1 MYNVIND
8 VRQIVF
14 KVAIYIRLS
23 KEDLDKVGSSD
34 SLSVSNQRNVLTDY
48 VNRNG
53 YILVDEYIDDGYT
66 GTNFDRPAFKKM
78 IKDIEDKKIDMVITK
93 DLSRLGRDYIATGE
107 YVEKYFPLHKI
118 RYVALLDGIDTFLDS
133 CNNDIAPFK
142 AVINDM
148 YSRDNS
154 KKIRAALKSMQEK
167 GKWVG
172 GCTPFGYMTDSKDK
186 NHLIINEEEARIVK
200 QIFSLASTGMTY
212 YQIKDKLT
220 NEKILTPSMIRN
232 NNRKSEMAKKGIWST
247 KTIRGILSNELYLGD
262 MVQNRRSRIS
272 YKIRKVV
279 SNEKE
284 DYIIVKNT
292 HEPLVDK
299 KTFDKIQDLLKNCKI
314 RTKKKIYRLLDG
326 LLYCGE
332 CKHRMSICNPNKAGK
347 TYIVCNYYRMYSK
360 QHLCTSH
367 SFNYDCL
374 EEIIL
379 TKLKEIFNY
388 SLKDNIS
395 FEKAKSYYDNANSK
409 NDKQNRYNEVIKE
422 INKKKEQYDK
432 MYLDKLE
439 SKITDEMYNRISEKF
454 ISEIKILEEEA
465 ELLSKY
471 INKDDSNSDSECNKL
486 IKEFI
491 DKPTRSL
498 IIKLIK
504 RIEIHNDKTIDI
516 YFNFTKLNFLLEE
529 NNHN

>member
-1 MYNVIND
+1 MHNVIND
-8 VRQIVF
+8 VRQMVF

-23 KEDLDKVGSSD
+23 REDLDKDSSCD
-34 SLSVSNQRNVLTDY
+34 SLSVSNQRNVLKDY
-48 VNRNG
+48 VDRNG

-66 GTNFDRPAFKKM
+66 GTNFDRPAFKRM

-107 YVEKYFPLHKI
+107 YVEKYFPLHNV
-118 RYVALLDGIDTFLDS
+118 RYVALLDGIDTLIET

-172 GCTPFGYMTDSKDK
+172 GCTPFGYMPDPKDK
-186 NHLIINEEEARIVK
+186 NHLIINDEEATIVK
-200 QIFSLASTGMTY
+200 QIFSLASSGMTY

-220 NEKILTPSMIRN
+220 SEKIPTPSMIRD
-232 NNRKSEMAKKGIWST
+232 NNRKGEMAKKGIWNA

-272 YKIRKVV
+272 YKIRKIKI
-279 SNEKE
+279 NDKE
-284 DYIIVKNT
+284 DYIVVKNT
-292 HEPLVDK
+292 HEPLVDR
-299 KTFDKIQDLLKNCKI
+299 KTFDKIQELLKNFKI

-332 CKHRMSICNPNKAGK
+332 CGHRISICNPNKTGK

-379 TKLKEIFNY
+379 IKLKEIFNY

-395 FEKAKSYYDNANSK
+395 FKKVKSYYDNTSNK
-409 NDKQNRYNEVIKE
+409 NNKLNRYNEVVKE
-422 INKKKEQYDK
+422 INKKSEQYDK
-432 MYLDKLE
+432 MYLDKLDGI
-439 SKITDEMYNRISEKF
+439 ITDEMYNRISEKF
-454 ISEIKILEEEA
+454 TSDIKNLEDEL

-471 INKDDSNSDSECNKL
+471 INKDNNNSDSECMKL

-491 DKPTRSL
+491 KKPTRSL
-498 IIKLIK
+498 IVKLIK
-504 RIEIHNDKTIDI
+504 RIEIYDDKRIDI
-516 YFNFTKLNFLLEE
+516 YFNFVNQ
-529 NNHN
+529 NI

>member
-1 MYNVIND
+1 MYNIIND

-23 KEDLDKVGSSD
+23 KEDLDKDVSSN
-34 SLSVSNQRNVLTDY
+34 SLSVENQRNVLTDY

-53 YILVDEYIDDGYT
+53 YILVDVYIDDGYT
-66 GTNFDRPAFKKM
+66 GTNFDRPAFKRM
-78 IKDIEDKKIDMVITK
+78 IKDIEDKKINMVITK

-118 RYVALLDGIDTFLDS
+118 RYVALLDGIDTYFDT

-154 KKIRAALKSMQEK
+154 KKIKAALKSMQEK

-172 GCTPFGYMTDSKDK
+172 GCTPFGYMKDPKDK
-186 NHLIINEEEARIVK
+186 NHLIINENEAPIVK
-200 QIFSLASTGMTY
+200 KIFSLASSGMTY

-220 NEKILTPSMIRN
+220 SEKVPTPSMIRN
-232 NNRKSEMAKKGIWST
+232 NNRKGKMAKKGIWST
-247 KTIRGILSNELYLGD
+247 RTIKGILSNELYLGD

-279 SNEKE
+279 SNNKE

-292 HEPLVDK
+292 HEPLIDK
-299 KTFDKIQDLLKNCKI
+299 KTFYKINELLENCKV
-314 RTKKKIYRLLDG
+314 RTKKKTYRLLDG

-332 CKHRMSICNPNKAGK
+332 CKHRISICNPNEAGR
-347 TYIVCNYYRMYSK
+347 TYMVCNYYRMYSK
-360 QHLCTSH
+360 EHICTSH
-367 SFNYDCL
+367 SFNYDKL
-374 EEIIL
+374 EELIL
-379 TKLKEIFNY
+379 KKIKEIFNY
-388 SLKDNIS
+388 YLKDNIS
-395 FEKAKSYYDNANSK
+395 YETIRVYYENVK
-409 NDKQNRYNEVIKE
+409 NKNNILNKYNDVISE
-422 INKKKEQYDK
+422 LNKKKEQYDK

-439 SKITDEMYNRISEKF
+439 GIITNEMYIRISKK
-454 ISEIKILEEEA
+454 IDNEIKSLEEELN
-465 ELLSKY
+465 LLTKY
-471 INKDDSNSDSECNKL
+471 INKNDNNSDKECNEL

-491 DKPTRSL
+491 DNPTRCL
-498 IIKLIK
+498 IVKLIK
-504 RIEIHNDKTIDI
+504 KIEIYNDKSIDI
-516 YFNFTKLNFLLEE
+516 YFNFKRINFLLSE
-529 NNHN
+529 NHHN